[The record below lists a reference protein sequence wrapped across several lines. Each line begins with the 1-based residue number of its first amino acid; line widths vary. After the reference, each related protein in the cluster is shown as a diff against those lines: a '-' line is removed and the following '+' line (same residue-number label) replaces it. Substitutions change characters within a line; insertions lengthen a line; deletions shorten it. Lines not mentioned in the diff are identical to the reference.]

1 MVALGVASATG
12 APAAAQTSTPAK
24 PTTTKD
30 ATKTAA
36 ETEPTE
42 IEADSMEFDQKSGKA
57 LLNGNV
63 HVTNGQMEVWAD
75 RMDVKMDAKDDLE
88 TLLAI
93 GNVVIKQ
100 GDDVA
105 ICGRAEYNA
114 TESKLILT
122 DSPVV
127 RRGKSMRLT
136 APIFT
141 YDQEQEK
148 FVAKGGRAKLNI
160 VPEGGEDKVLDK
172 YRKKKGGTGKP

>member
-12 APAAAQTSTPAK
+12 APASAQTATPAK
-24 PTTTKD
+24 PGIK
-30 ATKTAA
+30 A
-36 ETEPTE
+36 EAVEQEPTE

-57 LLNGNV
+57 LLSGNV
-63 HVTNGQMEVWAD
+63 RVTNGQMEVWAD

-88 TLLAI
+88 TLLAV

-105 ICGRAEYNA
+105 ICGRAEYDA
-114 TESKLILT
+114 AKSTLILT
-122 DSPVV
+122 DKPIV

-141 YDQEQEK
+141 YDQQQEK

-160 VPEGGEDKVLDK
+160 IPEGGEDTVLDK
-172 YRKKKGGTGKP
+172 YRKKKGGTGTP